1 MAKNV
6 LRRPVLKMVV
16 RGYSPEQV
24 DLFIGRAMDRV
35 ATLGR
40 ENDALRRRLDAAL
53 SEIEELKARR
63 ICSGMS
69 AEDGAAARD
78 ALTGAAETLLGLAAK
93 FDVKEDEPEEV
104 PEEIEAEEPAA
115 QEIAEPE
122 EAVEEVFYEE
132 TTDEEAADEEVAAEE
147 VPDGAGEIA
156 EVFYEEE
163 VAEEE
168 APAVTEPEP
177 EEEEEEEEEAF
188 EFVED
193 LTKDLPEEIE
203 TETENGIE
211 EAEGAVEEAA
221 EEIEEAIPE
230 EIIEEPAPFAETE
243 EIKEETAKED
253 DDLLAKLRE
262 SLTLDGPDFPD
273 DPLANLQDQGGEAQS
288 AGGYEDY
295 SFTELLRGVLGEKP
309 DEAEDAVGVEKAEE
323 TPDEAV
329 GVPGDNAEIP
339 AEDAAPSSPD
349 DLDFDDGEEHED
361 GEDFDPSSLI
371 RRNRPGRDIDK
382 K

>member
-104 PEEIEAEEPAA
+104 PEEIESEEPAVG
-115 QEIAEPE
+115 EIAEPE

-132 TTDEEAADEEVAAEE
+132 AVDEEVAAEE
-147 VPDGAGEIA
+147 VPDDAGEIA

-177 EEEEEEEEEAF
+177 EEEEEEEAF

-309 DEAEDAVGVEKAEE
+309 DEAEGAVGVEKAEK

-349 DLDFDDGEEHED
+349 DLDFYD
-361 GEDFDPSSLI
+361 
-371 RRNRPGRDIDK
+371 
-382 K
+382 

>member
-132 TTDEEAADEEVAAEE
+132 AADEEAADEEVAAEE

-168 APAVTEPEP
+168 TPAVTEPEP

-203 TETENGIE
+203 TENGIE
-211 EAEGAVEEAA
+211 EAEGAVEEAV

-230 EIIEEPAPFAETE
+230 EIIEEPDPFAETE

-309 DEAEDAVGVEKAEE
+309 DEAEDAVGVEEAEE

-329 GVPGDNAEIP
+329 GVPGDAEIP

-349 DLDFDDGEEHED
+349 DLDFYDGEEHED

>member
-63 ICSGMS
+63 IWSGMS

-132 TTDEEAADEEVAAEE
+132 TTDEEATDEEVAAEE
-147 VPDGAGEIA
+147 VPDGAGEIT

-177 EEEEEEEEEAF
+177 EEEEEEEEAF

-203 TETENGIE
+203 IEKENGIE
-211 EAEGAVEEAA
+211 EAEEAVEEAA

-309 DEAEDAVGVEKAEE
+309 DEAEGAVGVEEAEK

-349 DLDFDDGEEHED
+349 DLDFYDGEEHED

>member
-93 FDVKEDEPEEV
+93 FDVKEDEPEE
-104 PEEIEAEEPAA
+104 IEAEEPAA

-122 EAVEEVFYEE
+122 ESVEEVFYEE
-132 TTDEEAADEEVAAEE
+132 AADEKVAAEEEVAAEE
-147 VPDGAGEIA
+147 VPDDAGEIA
-156 EVFYEEE
+156 EIFYEEE

-177 EEEEEEEEEAF
+177 EEEEEEEAF

-309 DEAEDAVGVEKAEE
+309 DEAEDAVGVEEAEE

-349 DLDFDDGEEHED
+349 DLDFYDGEEHED

>member
-63 ICSGMS
+63 ICSGMF

-177 EEEEEEEEEAF
+177 EEEEEAF

-203 TETENGIE
+203 TENGIE
-211 EAEGAVEEAA
+211 EAENAVEEAV

-273 DPLANLQDQGGEAQS
+273 DPLANLPDQGGEAQS

-295 SFTELLRGVLGEKP
+295 SFTELLRGVLGEKS
-309 DEAEDAVGVEKAEE
+309 DEAEGAVGVEEAEE
-323 TPDEAV
+323 TPDDAV

-349 DLDFDDGEEHED
+349 DLDFYDGEEHED